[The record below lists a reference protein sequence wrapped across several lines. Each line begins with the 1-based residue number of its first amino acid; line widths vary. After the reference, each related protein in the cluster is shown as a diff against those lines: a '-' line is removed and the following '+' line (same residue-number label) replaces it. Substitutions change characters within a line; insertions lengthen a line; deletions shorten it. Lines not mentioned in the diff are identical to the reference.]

1 MLILRSPFGLAVM
14 AYLLLAGLLSGC
26 GKAGAAGEIPEL
38 TLKTYDGESFTFG
51 PRDNKVT
58 LVVFWATWCVPC
70 IEEIPH
76 LKDFQETYAEQGF
89 RVVSINIDDPL
100 GETAPLMMRQFEIN
114 YPVLV
119 EEEGRAEKAFGGL
132 RALPTSFLVGRDGR
146 VKRRLEGLYPQAT
159 VERMIT
165 AEL

>member
-1 MLILRSPFGLAVM
+1 MPTARFGLTVM
-14 AYLLLAGLLSGC
+14 ASLLVAGLFSGC
-26 GKAGAAGEIPEL
+26 GKARTPGEIPEL
-38 TLKTYDGESFTFG
+38 TLKTYDGEAFTFG
-51 PRDNKVT
+51 PHDDKVT

-76 LKDFQETYAEQGF
+76 LKDFHETYAEQGF
-89 RVVSINIDDPL
+89 RVVSINIDDPE
-100 GETAPLMMRQFEIN
+100 GETALLMIRQFEIN

-119 EEEGRAEKAFGGL
+119 EEDGRAEKAFGGL
-132 RALPTSFLVGRDGR
+132 RALPTSFLMGRDGT
-146 VKRRLEGLYPQAT
+146 VKRRIEGLYPQAT